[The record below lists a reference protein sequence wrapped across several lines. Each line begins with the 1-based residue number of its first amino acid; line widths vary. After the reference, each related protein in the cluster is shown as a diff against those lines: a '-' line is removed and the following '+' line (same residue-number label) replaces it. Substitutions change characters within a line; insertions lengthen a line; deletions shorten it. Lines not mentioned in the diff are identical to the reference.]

1 MRNTTSSE
9 TRNAASALVLS
20 LVPLL
25 LLAGPVPS
33 ARADIIHLRN
43 GSQIT
48 GTVVEESGGIL
59 KVDIGGGIMTL
70 RRSEVLYIE
79 RESGTERLLSGAKA
93 LSSAGRLREAM
104 EKLEEAR
111 RHGATSETV
120 LGLQVEF
127 LKIEASRLEA
137 AGRFAEALKTLARAK
152 RLDPADT
159 DIARWLDRLENSR
172 SQMTR
177 VFDEATRAMKAGDYL
192 RAVEVY
198 ERALRDFP
206 GSRSVIQPEL
216 ARAYRFAADKLVG
229 EGRPEA
235 LELLEKA
242 KAAAVEWDEAFRK
255 YEVLAR
261 LSVIYR
267 MRDENKLEEAF
278 EASKKL
284 LGEEPDLSFVRYQ
297 YVVLL
302 GDVKKRGLIREEL
315 YRIVPEEERAGKNL
329 FGSSGRKE
337 LWRLARVKAQK
348 DHREFYKSIEREKLE
363 RSRVDADAA
372 RELGGRYFA
381 VRHRNEKLA
390 REVLDAA
397 DRQAE
402 RILRELGESVRSPW
416 GDKPCVIHM
425 LPDKDEYL
433 KETGMPEWSAGM
445 TSTEAIGRGLIRHHV
460 VIYQTGEKLLRGTV
474 PHEVAHV
481 VLFALTDHD
490 KRIPLAFHEGF
501 AVSREPG
508 FKAGRDDALLRRAR
522 LFGDL
527 IPLRELLMARH
538 VGPSP
543 GLFYA
548 QSASLVRFLADRK
561 GLRVFLEF
569 LKDFAGRGST
579 HALGTRYSFTD
590 IEALE
595 KAWLDSLGG

>member
-1 MRNTTSSE
+1 MRSE
-9 TRNAASALVLS
+9 TRSETRYAASALWLPLVL
-20 LVPLL
+20 LVS
-25 LLAGPVPS
+25 LAGPVPS

-43 GSQIT
+43 GSRIT
-48 GTVVEESGGIL
+48 GTVVEESGGML
-59 KVDIGGGIMTL
+59 KVDIGGGIITL
-70 RRSEVLYIE
+70 RRSEVRYIE

-111 RHGATSETV
+111 RNGATNETV
-120 LGLQVEF
+120 RELQVEF

-137 AGRFAEALKTLARAK
+137 AGRYAEAMETLARAK

-159 DIARWLDRLENSR
+159 AIARWLDLLENSR

-177 VFDEATRAMKAGDYL
+177 VFDEATRAMKAGDYQ
-192 RAVEVY
+192 RAVEAY

-206 GSRSVIQPEL
+206 GGRSVIQSEL
-216 ARAYRFAADKLVG
+216 ARAYRCAADKLVR

-235 LELLEKA
+235 LGMLQKA
-242 KAAAVEWDEAFRK
+242 KAMSNDWNEEARQ
-255 YEVLAR
+255 YEILAR
-261 LSVIYR
+261 FSVIYG
-267 MRDENKLEEAF
+267 MRDENKLEQAF
-278 EASKKL
+278 AASKKL
-284 LGEEPDLSFVRYQ
+284 LGEEPNLSFIRYQ
-297 YVVLL
+297 YAILL
-302 GDVKKRGLIREEL
+302 VDVKKRGLVREEL
-315 YRIVPEEERAGKNL
+315 YRIVSEEERVDKNL
-329 FGSSGRKE
+329 FGASGRKE

-348 DHREFYKSIEREKLE
+348 DRRKFYESVERDKLE
-363 RSRVDADAA
+363 RSRVDAGAA
-372 RELGGRYFA
+372 RELSGRYFA

-390 REVLDAA
+390 RGVLEVADAS
-397 DRQAE
+397 AE
-402 RILRELGESVRSPW
+402 RILRELGKSVRSPW
-416 GDKPCVIHM
+416 GEEPCVIHM
-425 LPDKDEYL
+425 LPDRDEYL
-433 KETGMPEWSAGM
+433 RETGMPEWSAGM

-460 VIYQTGEKLLRGTV
+460 VIYQTGEKLLASTV

-508 FKAGRDDALLRRAR
+508 FKSGRDNAPLRRAR

-527 IPLRELLMARH
+527 IPLRELLMARR
-538 VGPSP
+538 VGSAP

-548 QSASLVRFLADRK
+548 QSASLVRFLTDRQ
-561 GLRVFLEF
+561 GLRVFFGF

-595 KAWLDSLGG
+595 KAWLDSLGR